1 MQFTKFGHTGL
12 TVSRMILGTGT
23 FGKQTD
29 EKEAHRML
37 DRAAEAGINFID
49 TADIYPPGAEAGSAE
64 TIAGR
69 WLSNKRA
76 GFILGTKGGGKM
88 GSAAWD
94 AGSSRKH
101 LLDAIDSSL
110 RRLNTDYVDLYQLHM
125 DDLATPID
133 EMAAAMDTIVR
144 SGRARYIGVSN
155 ILAYRLAKALG
166 RQDTLKLMRFVS
178 AQPRYNLLFREVE
191 RELFQLAQE
200 EGLAVIPFNPLAG
213 GLLSGK
219 YKHGDTPEKGR
230 FSAELGG
237 FGQMYHARY
246 WHKREFE
253 TVTTVQEIAKQH
265 GTPITTLSVAWV
277 LANPTITSVILG
289 ASRVEQL
296 TDTLAA
302 ADYKLDSALKRGWT
316 KSASNS
322 AGATQGSKEKVALG
336 NEPLLTSLAIQLN
349 AGPIFWAEPTGYAL
363 NITTAE
369 RKFMSITSV
378 LRERKS
384 MTPIKAIWL
393 ASLVTAI
400 NVLV

>member
-1 MQFTKFGHTGL
+1 MQFTKFGRTGL

-49 TADIYPPGAEAGSAE
+49 TADIYPPGAEAGGAE
-64 TIAGR
+64 IIVSR
-69 WLSNKRA
+69 WLSDKRS

-88 GSAAWD
+88 GSAPWD

-101 LLDAIDSSL
+101 LLDAIDASL

-125 DDLATPID
+125 DDLATPLD
-133 EMAAAMDTIVR
+133 EMAEAMDTIVR
-144 SGRARYIGVSN
+144 SGRTRYIGVSN

-166 RQDTLKLMRFVS
+166 RQDTLKLTRFVS

-191 RELFQLAQE
+191 RELFPLAQE

-219 YKHGDTPEKGR
+219 YNHGDTPEKGR

-246 WHKREFE
+246 WHEREFE
-253 TVTTVQEIAKQH
+253 TVAKVQEIATQH
-265 GTPITTLSVAWV
+265 SMPITTLSVAWI
-277 LANPTITSVILG
+277 LANPAITSVILG
-289 ASRVEQL
+289 ASHVEQL

-302 ADYKLDSALKRGWT
+302 ADYELDGALKTKLDEVSFEFRKGD
-316 KSASNS
+316 
-322 AGATQGSKEKVALG
+322 AGK
-336 NEPLLTSLAIQLN
+336 
-349 AGPIFWAEPTGYAL
+349 
-363 NITTAE
+363 
-369 RKFMSITSV
+369 
-378 LRERKS
+378 
-384 MTPIKAIWL
+384 
-393 ASLVTAI
+393 
-400 NVLV
+400 